1 MQIHE
6 LLQKHFGYSEFNPM
20 QENII
25 NDVVSGKD
33 VFVLMPTGS
42 GKSLCYQL
50 PSLINHGVTV
60 VISPLIALMKDQV
73 DRLRANGIGASF
85 INSSLNP
92 AEIEDVKVRLLE
104 NKDKIVYIAP
114 ERLSSQNFLEFLK
127 MVKIN
132 LFAIDEAHCISE
144 WGHDFR
150 PEYRK
155 LSLLKTIFP
164 TVPIIALT
172 ATAIQEVQKDI
183 VQHLKLSNPKIY
195 KSSLDRQN
203 LSYHIRPKEDAYN
216 QIVKYIRN
224 RPRESGIIYC
234 HSRKSAESISKKLRK
249 DGFRALPYHA
259 GMSPDERSDNQD
271 IFIRDDIEIIV
282 ATIAFGMGIS
292 KPNVRYVIHYDLPKT
307 IESYYQEIGRAGRD
321 GLESDCILFF
331 SYGDKIKIEILI
343 DKKRN
348 PKKKQIAYKKLQD
361 MINFCDGTE
370 CRRKMLLEYFGESYE
385 GQCGKCDTCL
395 QPKEKMDG
403 NEIAKK
409 AIYCINEVGR
419 RFGMNYVVSIL
430 VGKNEKRL
438 RNNRHDTL
446 KSYGVGKDYSA
457 KQWQSFI
464 RELVRNGFLDVVGG
478 KYPVLKLNRKSQE
491 VMWNKISV
499 TLTKP
504 EKIEKIIV
512 EKKETQEI
520 NDELFEILR
529 SMRKIIADTEKIPPY
544 IVFPD
549 TTLKEMSTYYPQN
562 EEELKKIHGV
572 GEVKIEKYGKI
583 FLERIIAYCKV
594 RNIDPK
600 SV

>member
-1 MQIHE
+1 MQIQE
-6 LLQKHFGYSEFNPM
+6 LLQKHFGYSEFKPM

-33 VFVLMPTGS
+33 VFVLMPTGG
-42 GKSLCYQL
+42 GKSLCYQI
-50 PSLINHGVTV
+50 PALINHGVTV
-60 VISPLIALMKDQV
+60 VISPLISLMKDQV
-73 DRLRANGIGASF
+73 DSLNANGIGASF
-85 INSSLNP
+85 INSTLSP
-92 AEIEDVKVRLLE
+92 AEIEDVKARLLE

-114 ERLSSQNFLEFLK
+114 ERLSSQNFIEFLK
-127 MVKIN
+127 MIKIN

-150 PEYRK
+150 PDYRK
-155 LSLLKTIFP
+155 LSLIKTIFP

-172 ATAIQEVQKDI
+172 ATAIESVQKDI
-183 VQHLKLSNPKIY
+183 VHHLKLSNPKIY
-195 KSSLDRQN
+195 KVSFDRQN
-203 LSYHIRPKEDAYN
+203 LSYYVRPKEDAYD

-224 RPRESGIIYC
+224 KSKESGIIYC
-234 HSRKSAESISKKLRK
+234 HSRKSAESLSEKLQK
-249 DGFRALPYHA
+249 DGFRAQPYHA

-271 IFIRDDIEIIV
+271 MFIRDNIEIIV
-282 ATIAFGMGIS
+282 ATIAFGMGIN
-292 KPNVRYVIHYDLPKT
+292 KTNVRYVIHYDLPKT

-343 DKKRN
+343 EKRRN
-348 PKKKQIAYKKLQD
+348 PEKKQIAYKKLQD
-361 MINFCDGTE
+361 MINFCDGTD

-385 GQCGKCDTCL
+385 GRCGKCDTCL
-395 QPKEKMDG
+395 QPREKMNG

-409 AIYCINEVGR
+409 AIYCIDELGQ

-438 RNNRHDTL
+438 KNNRHDKL
-446 KSYGVGKDYSA
+446 KSYGAGKNYTA

-464 RELVRNGFLDVVGG
+464 RELVRNGFLDVIGS
-478 KYPVLKLNRKSQE
+478 KYPVLKLNQKSRE

-499 TLTKP
+499 ALTKSGKT
-504 EKIEKIIV
+504 EKMIV
-512 EKKETQEI
+512 EKKVTRKI

-529 SMRKIIADTEKIPPY
+529 SLRKIIADTEKIPPY

-549 TTLKEMSTYYPQN
+549 TTLKEMSTYYPHN

-594 RNIDPK
+594 RNIDP
-600 SV
+600 SSM

>member
-33 VFVLMPTGS
+33 VFVLMPTGG

-50 PSLINHGVTV
+50 PALINHGVTV

-73 DRLRANGIGASF
+73 DNLKANGIGASF
-85 INSSLNP
+85 INSTLNA
-92 AEIEDVKVRLLE
+92 AEIEDAKTRLLE

-114 ERLSSQNFLEFLK
+114 ERLSSQDFIEFLK
-127 MVKIN
+127 MIKIN
-132 LFAIDEAHCISE
+132 LFAVDEAHCISE

-155 LSLLKTIFP
+155 LGLLKAIFP

-172 ATAIQEVQKDI
+172 ATAIQSVENDI
-183 VQHLKLSNPKIY
+183 IDHLKLSNPKIY
-195 KSSLDRQN
+195 KASFDRKN
-203 LSYHIRPKEDAYN
+203 LSYYVRPKEDTYD

-224 RPRESGIIYC
+224 KPKESGIIYC
-234 HSRKSAESISKKLRK
+234 HSRKSAESLSKKLEK
-249 DGFRALPYHA
+249 DGFRSLPYHA
-259 GMSPDERSDNQD
+259 GLSADERSDNQD
-271 IFIRDDIEIIV
+271 MFLHDNIEIIV
-282 ATIAFGMGIS
+282 ATIAFGMGID
-292 KPNVRYVIHYDLPKT
+292 KTNVRYVIHYDLPKS

-321 GLESDCILFF
+321 NLESDCILFF
-331 SYGDKIKIEILI
+331 SYGDKIKIQFLI
-343 DKKRN
+343 EKMRN
-348 PKKKQIAYKKLQD
+348 QKKKQIAYKKLQD
-361 MINFCDGTE
+361 IIDFCDSTE
-370 CRRKMLLEYFGESYE
+370 CRRKMLLRYFGESYA
-385 GQCGKCDTCL
+385 GLFGKCDTCL
-395 QPKEKMDG
+395 QPKEIMDG

-409 AIYCINEVGR
+409 VIYCIDELGE
-419 RFGMNYVVSIL
+419 RFGMNYVISIL
-430 VGKNEKRL
+430 LGKKEKRL
-438 RNNRHDTL
+438 KMNNHDKL
-446 KSYGVGKDYSA
+446 KSYGAGKDYSE

-464 RELVRNGFLDVVGG
+464 RELVRDGFLNVVGN
-478 KYPVLKLNRKSQE
+478 KYPLIKLTQKSRE
-491 VMWNKISV
+491 VMWNKTTV
-499 TLTKP
+499 TVTKP
-504 EKIEKIIV
+504 EKTEKIV
-512 EKKETQEI
+512 VQDKKMQKI
-520 NDELFEILR
+520 DMELFEILR

-549 TTLKEMSTYYPQN
+549 ATLKEMSIYYPKN

-594 RNIDPK
+594 RNIN
-600 SV
+600 SNNV